1 MNKEEDINLGLI
13 LKKTFITKN
22 RTMMIVD
29 IYIEKVSHQNI
40 KIARIN
46 IMELK
51 LTGEEMID
59 HLQAETVSNAGKK
72 VTFREIA

>member
-1 MNKEEDINLGLI
+1 MIKEEDINLGLI

-51 LTGEEMID
+51 LTGEEMTD
-59 HLQAETVSNAGKK
+59 HLQAETVSNAEKK
-72 VTFREIA
+72 VIFREIA

>member
-22 RTMMIVD
+22 RTMMIAD

-59 HLQAETVSNAGKK
+59 HLQAETVSNAEKK